1 MVTTSTAFQLFKEHY
16 KKVMRIYRLIAA
28 AAFLAAITALPAS
41 AQQRPAATATQPA
54 AAAAS
59 NAPVPDSKIALIN
72 TDAFADEKLGIT
84 RLVNAMKKVDGEFTP
99 RRTELQGIKA
109 NIDKL
114 TADIQ
119 ATANVAQPQQLQ
131 QKTDQLESLKRDMQR
146 KTEDAQAAYNKRL
159 QESVG
164 PLYEDIGKSLDAFAR
179 ARGITLLLD
188 AAKIGPAILAFTDTI
203 DVTRAFIADYNSKN
217 PATASAAG
225 PGR

>member
-1 MVTTSTAFQLFKEHY
+1 
-16 KKVMRIYRLIAA
+16 
-28 AAFLAAITALPAS
+28 
-41 AQQRPAATATQPA
+41 
-54 AAAAS
+54 
-59 NAPVPDSKIALIN
+59 VPDSKIALIN
-72 TDAFADEKLGIT
+72 TDFFADEKTGIT
-84 RLVNAMKKVDGEFTP
+84 RLVAAVKKVDAEFTP

-109 NIDKL
+109 QIDKL

-119 ATANVAQPQQLQ
+119 ATQNVATAQQIA
-131 QKTDQLESLKRDMQR
+131 QKTEQLEGMKRDYQR
-146 KTEDAQAAYNKRL
+146 KGEDAQALYNKRL

-188 AAKIGPAILAFTDTI
+188 AAKIGPAILSAVDAM